1 MRRARCRLNCQPLWD
16 AWRYLEGAG
25 KRTGRLT
32 PRVMRGQPRENAP
45 CTGARSCNDCTG
57 CLGVMR
63 KAFEPSCPC
72 MGAQPSMPRRPA
84 PPHPAHEHLQWQSA
98 AVLSLHFHVITHVC
112 QSACLKPNCCQRAKG
127 VRSLFAR
134 QPTGSQWAS
143 LSSRLLQCTPD
154 HSARCC
160 QRLTLPRIWE
170 VAQPNTPHNATPA

>member
-1 MRRARCRLNCQPLWD
+1 MLGATWRAQASALGGSRPGLCAVSREKTRLAPAPEAATTAQSVPAFPC
-16 AWRYLEGAG
+16 
-25 KRTGRLT
+25 
-32 PRVMRGQPRENAP
+32 NAHI
-45 CTGARSCNDCTG
+45 
-57 CLGVMR
+57 
-63 KAFEPSCPC
+63 AFEPSCPC

-170 VAQPNTPHNATPA
+170 VAQPNTPHNATLA